1 MGEINIGYNVDEG
14 KEEYTGMNGEIG
26 AEVELE
32 QANEEINEEGKIIE
46 DVINKNEAD
55 EGAVITG
62 NEENLSAEYTIE
74 NEESDNNEESEEIS
88 PETNIET
95 IAEDEYQRSASAV
108 DENDIKAQRSVIDAN
123 LESQRSDPRQMMAI

>member
-1 MGEINIGYNVDEG
+1 
-14 KEEYTGMNGEIG
+14 MNGEIG

-74 NEESDNNEESEEIS
+74 NEECDNNEESEEIS

-108 DENDIKAQRSVIDAN
+108 DENDIKAQRSVSDAN
-123 LESQRSDPRQMMAI
+123 IESQRSDSTSIGNGIKKTDDGE